1 MGLCEAELGL
11 GEGGSRGWKVGRSQ
25 HSPISVPGSVSAGV
39 KPCECDQVVMAQW
52 GERRKALDTQVWAPE
67 F

>member
-1 MGLCEAELGL
+1 MTELGRGGLL
-11 GEGGSRGWKVGRSQ
+11 GVGGGEEPVQ
-25 HSPISVPGSVSAGV
+25 PNLFVPGSLSAGV